1 MAGYDLLIS
10 NCLFYMVLFNGVEFS
25 SQTDSDL
32 RMVHINWSW
41 WIDSEM
47 AIRFVGVV
55 RLILVGCVL
64 GIGRIW
70 LVVCA

>member
-1 MAGYDLLIS
+1 
-10 NCLFYMVLFNGVEFS
+10 
-25 SQTDSDL
+25 
-32 RMVHINWSW
+32 MVHINWSW
-41 WIDSEM
+41 LIDSEI

-64 GIGRIW
+64 GIGGVW